1 MSFGKTA
8 KRAVDGLGK
17 ALGWPF
23 FLILFLWPAKKKK
36 NHHIN
41 LNTVTFLHLQNFR
54 GFLTIAFNQTE
65 EEPKMKTIRVGIITV
80 SDSRSRGEREDKSGE
95 MIKNLVLKMNAEVVE
110 QTIIPDELK
119 DIQEELVRM
128 VHSVKADL
136 IITTGGTGLSS
147 RDVTPEATL
156 SVIDKEVPGF
166 AEAMRAESFKKTS
179 HALLSRAV
187 VGIRR
192 QTLIINL
199 PGSPKAVEECL
210 TLILPAI
217 PHAIEV
223 LRGEAIECGKP
234 PTDQ

>member
-1 MSFGKTA
+1 MIK
-8 KRAVDGLGK
+8 
-17 ALGWPF
+17 
-23 FLILFLWPAKKKK
+23 
-36 NHHIN
+36 
-41 LNTVTFLHLQNFR
+41 
-54 GFLTIAFNQTE
+54 
-65 EEPKMKTIRVGIITV
+65 VGIITV

-95 MIKNLVLKMNAEVVE
+95 MIRNLVLQMDAEVIE

-119 DIQEELVRM
+119 EVQEELVRM

-156 SVIDKEVPGF
+156 SIIDKEVPGF
-166 AEAMRAESFKKTS
+166 AEAMRAESFKKTP

-210 TLILPAI
+210 SLIMPAI

-223 LRGEAIECGKP
+223 LRGEVVECGGP
-234 PTDQ
+234 SSQ